1 MNDLNKYDVSTYE
14 LKKKICE
21 QRKII
26 NKLNDDVNKLQEC
39 INIKDNSIYQI
50 VNSRGWK
57 TLEFFRKL
65 ARKIKC
71 NDKVYDMK
79 SINKENEYKHDYNDL
94 IPYNSSYQENEDF
107 SGFKTDIKILAF
119 YLPQFHQFKENDEW
133 WGEGFTEWTNTR
145 KAKPHFEGHY
155 QPREP
160 HDDIGYYKLDNIETI
175 QSQVLLAKKHGI
187 YGFCFYYYWFSGKRL
202 MEKPVDML
210 LEHPEIDF
218 PFCLCW
224 ANENWTRTWDGSED
238 KILIKQDYSD
248 DDNFKFIYDLKKYID
263 DKRYIRLDG
272 KPVIMIYNPTQ
283 IPNLK
288 KLISEWRKSA
298 QDIGIGELYI
308 MTKDD
313 LACDDFINMEF
324 ADAEFDFVPNGM
336 GHPSCMVTGLDTPKA
351 FDYTQMVDD
360 IEHLYIEHFP
370 LKPFYYSCTM
380 GWDNSARR
388 KENYRIYYNYS
399 LTAFY
404 KWLRIII
411 KQTRLRNPSDRRFV
425 FVNAWNEWAEG
436 TYLEP
441 DKKYGYANINTLSR
455 AIYDLPLNDE
465 YEIIRKKELNIKK
478 NSFKIAIHV
487 HAFYLD
493 LLDEIIYNLNKMPY
507 SYDLYISTD
516 SESKVRK
523 IKDLLKSSLVNVNK
537 LQVKKYMNRGRDVLP
552 FLLQMSPVINNYDYV
567 CHIHTK
573 KSVTGTYG
581 DNWRKYLY
589 YNLFGTTQNLKS
601 IFDIFNNRSNVGIIY
616 PLYYSEIVDMIGIG
630 GNKDNLIKLFK
641 TMNLKIECDFNQLSF
656 PAGTMFWARS
666 DALIPLFSLDV
677 NSLEFDD
684 ESGQVDGTMSHAI
697 ERSICLV
704 SESQGYKNIQILNKT
719 EGDDL

>member
-1 MNDLNKYDVSTYE
+1 MNDLNKYDVSVYE
-14 LKKKICE
+14 LKKEINE

-26 NKLNDDVNKLQEC
+26 NKLTGDVNELQNC
-39 INIKDNSIYQI
+39 INIKEASIYKI

-57 TLEFFRKL
+57 TLESFRKV
-65 ARKIKC
+65 ARKIKH
-71 NDKVYDMK
+71 NNKIYDKKNV
-79 SINKENEYKHDYNDL
+79 NKTDEYKHDYNEL
-94 IPYNSSYQENEDF
+94 MPYDSNYQENEDF
-107 SGFKTDIKILAF
+107 SDFKTDIKALAF

-133 WGEGFTEWTNTR
+133 WGEGFTEWTNT
-145 KAKPHFEGHY
+145 KKSKPHFEGHY

-175 QSQVLLAKKHGI
+175 KSQVSLAKKHGI

-218 PFCLCW
+218 PFCFCW
-224 ANENWTRTWDGSED
+224 ANENWTRTWDGSENE
-238 KILIKQDYSD
+238 ILIKQDYSD
-248 DDNFKFIYDLKKYID
+248 EDNYRFVYDLKKYID

-272 KPVIMIYNPTQ
+272 KPIIMIYNPTQ

-288 KLISEWRKSA
+288 KLISEWRKCA

-313 LACDDFINMEF
+313 LARDDFKNMEF

-336 GHPSCMVTGLDTPKA
+336 GHPGCMVTGLDTPKA

-360 IEHLYIEHFP
+360 IEHLYTEHFP

-388 KENYRIYYNYS
+388 KENYRIYYRYS
-399 LTAFY
+399 LKAFY

-425 FVNAWNEWAEG
+425 FINAWNEWAEG

-455 AIYDLPLNDE
+455 AIYDLPLDVE
-465 YEIIRKKELNIKK
+465 YKVINKKKLSVKK
-478 NSFKIAIHV
+478 NSSKIAIHV

-493 LLDEIIYNLNKMPY
+493 LLDEIVCNLNKMPY
-507 SYDLYISTD
+507 SYDLYVSTD
-516 SESKVRK
+516 SEFKTRK
-523 IKDLLKSSLVNVNK
+523 IREILKNSLVNVNK
-537 LQVKKYMNRGRDVLP
+537 LQVKKYVNRGRDVLP
-552 FLLQMSPVINNYDYV
+552 FLLQMKSVIKNYDYV

-589 YNLFGTTQNLKS
+589 YNLFGTTQNLNS
-601 IFDIFNNRSNVGIIY
+601 IFDIFNNRPDVGVVYPIY
-616 PLYYSEIVDMIGIG
+616 YTEIVDMIGIG

-641 TMNLKIECDFNQLSF
+641 TMNLKIDCDFNDLAF

-666 DALIPLFSLDV
+666 DALMPLFSLDFA
-677 NSLEFDD
+677 SLKFDD
-684 ESGQVDGTMSHAI
+684 ESGQIDGTMPHAI
-697 ERSICLV
+697 ERSICLI

-719 EGDDL
+719 EGDNV

>member
-1 MNDLNKYDVSTYE
+1 MNNLNKYDVSTYD
-14 LKKKICE
+14 LKKEICE
-21 QRKII
+21 QRKVI
-26 NKLNDDVNKLQEC
+26 NKLTDDNNRLRES
-39 INIKDNSIYQI
+39 INIKDNSIRDI
-50 VNSRGWK
+50 VNSKGWR
-57 TLEFFRKL
+57 TLESFRKI
-65 ARKIKC
+65 ARRIKH
-71 NDKVYDMK
+71 NNKVYDK
-79 SINKENEYKHDYNDL
+79 KNDNKVDEYKHDYHEL
-94 IPYNSSYQENEDF
+94 MPYDSNYQENEDF
-107 SGFKTDIKILAF
+107 SDFKTDIKAVAF

-133 WGEGFTEWTNTR
+133 WGEGFTEWTNT
-145 KAKPHFEGHY
+145 KKSKPHFEGHY

-175 QSQVLLAKKHGI
+175 KSQVSLAKKHGV

-224 ANENWTRTWDGSED
+224 ANENWTRTWDGSEN

-248 DDNFKFIYDLKKYID
+248 EDNYKFIYDLKKYID

-272 KPVIMIYNPTQ
+272 KPIIMIYNPTQ
-283 IPNLK
+283 IPDLQ
-288 KLISEWRKSA
+288 KLISEWRKCA
-298 QDIGIGELYI
+298 RDIGIGELYI

-313 LACDDFINMEF
+313 LACDDFKNMEF

-336 GHPSCMVTGLDTPKA
+336 GHPSCVVTGLDTPKA

-360 IEHLYIEHFP
+360 IEHLYVEHFP

-388 KENYRIYYNYS
+388 KENYRIYYRYS

-425 FVNAWNEWAEG
+425 FINAWNEWAEG

-455 AIYDLPLNDE
+455 AIYDLPLNVE
-465 YEIIRKKELNIKK
+465 CEVIKKKKLNIKK
-478 NSFKIAIHV
+478 NNSKIAIHV

-507 SYDLYISTD
+507 SYDLYVSTD

-523 IKDLLKSSLVNVNK
+523 IRDVLKNGLVNVNK
-537 LQVKKYMNRGRDVLP
+537 LQVKKYINRGRDVLP
-552 FLLQMSPVINNYDYV
+552 FLSQMKPVFNDYDYV

-581 DNWRKYLY
+581 DSWRKYLY
-589 YNLFGTTQNLKS
+589 YNLFGTTQNLNS
-601 IFDIFNNRSNVGIIY
+601 IFDIFNSRPDVGVIY
-616 PLYYSEIVDMIGIG
+616 PLYYTEIVDMIGIG
-630 GNKDNLIKLFK
+630 GNKDNLIKLFEA
-641 TMNLKIECDFNQLSF
+641 MNLKIDKDFNNLSF

-666 DALIPLFSLDV
+666 DALLPLFLLDIDSLK
-677 NSLEFDD
+677 FDD
-684 ESGQVDGTMSHAI
+684 ENGQVDGTMPHAI

-704 SESQGYKNIQILNKT
+704 SNSQGYKSIQILNKT
-719 EGDDL
+719 EGDNV